1 MVGLLCGYPV
11 TRKEDGD
18 DGERRGG
25 NCHPPKN
32 ACVIIIESAWPLL
45 WLPADNFDL
54 IVVVE
59 LLPNFHPPPQPFG
72 GAVVGGGGGRAAG
85 CQRETCAESQRES
98 IET

>member
-1 MVGLLCGYPV
+1 MVGLLCGYCV
-11 TRKEDGD
+11 TRMDDGD
-18 DGERRGG
+18 DGGAEGREL
-25 NCHPPKN
+25 PSPKN

-45 WLPADNFDL
+45 GLPADNFDL

-59 LLPNFHPPPQPFG
+59 LLPNFHPPPEPSG